1 MSFKNILK
9 NKILTLKVQNLKIIK
24 NAKFMKSVFNLKKIK
39 KFNLGKL

>member
-24 NAKFMKSVFNLKKIK
+24 NAKMKSVFNLKKIK